1 MCGKETVVQILT
13 AVGHLQ
19 DDDRFID
26 KLLQETSRTFALAI
40 PLLAAERQRQIGLSY
55 LLFRV
60 ADSIEDA
67 PEGDVATKISLLN
80 ALKTCL
86 HKGEL
91 VPTLQT
97 ECVGLDST
105 SFSGL
110 WPTESPTERLLR
122 ELPGLMAMFAE
133 LPSSVADAIRKALT
147 STISGMIRFLDASKS
162 SLEQI
167 RLQTVADLRL
177 YCYAVAGVVGELL
190 TDIFVFHYPPGLAV
204 HQELRRLSVGF
215 GEFLQ
220 LTNILKD
227 ADRDAASG
235 RVFIPV
241 GTSREAVVQLAVAAH
256 DDALMYINLLE
267 KNDFPTDIQYFC
279 RFLCFLAEGSVT
291 RLRSHGA
298 GSKLTRDE
306 VLRILS
312 EVKSDSPV
320 SPVPASIQG

>member
-122 ELPGLMAMFAE
+122 EL
-133 LPSSVADAIRKALT
+133 
-147 STISGMIRFLDASKS
+147 
-162 SLEQI
+162 
-167 RLQTVADLRL
+167 
-177 YCYAVAGVVGELL
+177 
-190 TDIFVFHYPPGLAV
+190 
-204 HQELRRLSVGF
+204 
-215 GEFLQ
+215 
-220 LTNILKD
+220 
-227 ADRDAASG
+227 
-235 RVFIPV
+235 
-241 GTSREAVVQLAVAAH
+241 
-256 DDALMYINLLE
+256 
-267 KNDFPTDIQYFC
+267 
-279 RFLCFLAEGSVT
+279 
-291 RLRSHGA
+291 
-298 GSKLTRDE
+298 
-306 VLRILS
+306 
-312 EVKSDSPV
+312 
-320 SPVPASIQG
+320 QG